1 MLDSFKKFIDDIAG
15 EGEKLFSRVKDKS
28 LFRRVVSASYL
39 IARADGDFDSDE
51 KSALASIVSKKLPQ
65 FSIGDI
71 LKVLGDCE
79 EKVSF
84 DTTMGV
90 MEIMDDIG
98 GASGEDAAM
107 IMRISCFIGAS
118 DGDFDDDEKKVA
130 GDMAKRM
137 GIDPAGYGL

>member
-1 MLDSFKKFIDDIAG
+1 MFNSFKKFIDDISE
-15 EGEKLFSRVKDKS
+15 EGEKLFSRVKDRS

-39 IARADGDFDSDE
+39 IARADGDFDQDE

-65 FSIGDI
+65 FSIADI
-71 LKVLGDCE
+71 LEVLGDCE

-84 DTTMGV
+84 DTAMGV
-90 MEIMDDIG
+90 MEIMDDIS

-118 DGDFDDDEKKVA
+118 DGDFDADEKKVA
-130 GDMAKRM
+130 SDMAKRM